1 MVPMTTRSQ
10 PAAFS
15 LVTWALKSWSVGL
28 WVTVSTTF
36 SLSFSACICTPSS
49 TSLPKSVSWYIA
61 QRAFLPFLL
70 TKYWMPARTWST

>member
-1 MVPMTTRSQ
+1 MVPITTRSQ

-15 LVTWALKSWSVGL
+15 LVIWAVKSWSVGL
-28 WVTVSTTF
+28 WVVVSTTL

-61 QRAFLPFLL
+61 QSAFLPFLV
-70 TKYWMPARTWST
+70 TK